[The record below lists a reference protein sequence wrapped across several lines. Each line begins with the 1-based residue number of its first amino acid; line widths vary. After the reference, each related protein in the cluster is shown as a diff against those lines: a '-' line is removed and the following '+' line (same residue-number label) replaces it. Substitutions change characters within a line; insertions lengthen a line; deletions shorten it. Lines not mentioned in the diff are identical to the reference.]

1 MPIICVL
8 TFFLSSIID
17 NLTSTIVAVKILRR
31 LTDNKEPRHL
41 KKRPILFIFTILYS
55 CLVDLHVK
63 SCGNRHF
70 ASLDLGYRSIAN
82 SAAASR

>member
-1 MPIICVL
+1 MPIICFL

-41 KKRPILFIFTILYS
+41 KNARLYSSLFIFDS
-55 CLVDLHVK
+55 FLVDL
-63 SCGNRHF
+63 RT
-70 ASLDLGYRSIAN
+70 
-82 SAAASR
+82 